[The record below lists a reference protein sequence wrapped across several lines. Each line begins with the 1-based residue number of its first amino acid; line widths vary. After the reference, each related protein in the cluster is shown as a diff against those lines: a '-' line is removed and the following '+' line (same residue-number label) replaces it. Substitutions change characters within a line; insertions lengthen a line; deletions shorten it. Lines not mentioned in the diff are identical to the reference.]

1 LSKPIDSW
9 QNTYTAPELAV
20 KYGLTV
26 EQARIVIS
34 SNGPSRHGCEIGAA
48 AFRNALKMR
57 GRAVCANASRRGNS
71 TPIAD
76 KATSLR

>member
-1 LSKPIDSW
+1 MSKPIEGW
-9 QNTYTAPELAV
+9 QNTYTAPELAA

-26 EQARIVIS
+26 EQARVVIS
-34 SNGPSRHGCEIGAA
+34 SNGPSRHGCEIGAT

-57 GRAVCANASRRGNS
+57 AGGLHERLLAREC